1 MQMNIF
7 SMQKNVT
14 MLLEGVL
21 HLKGT
26 MTLKLEGD
34 DDFKAGTLEW
44 QADKNLLE
52 EVRPV
57 DGISLNNCSRYLV

>member
-1 MQMNIF
+1 MRINYANEYILYA
-7 SMQKNVT
+7 KKCYYVT
-14 MLLEGVL
+14 RRRVA
-21 HLKGT
+21 
-26 MTLKLEGD
+26 LEGD